1 MLALYN
7 DGKSFASR
15 SALRCELV
23 QPRSRQP
30 WDFLADR
37 FAKYMTVHAV
47 GGTTSTPE
55 ERQQYKDKNP
65 VAGAW
70 EAAVR
75 RVKPRQAVRRLKPR
89 QMFRELR
96 HRFRS
101 ARRPQLEPGLL

>member
-1 MLALYN
+1 MVAVLVLLGYSL
-7 DGKSFASR
+7 GV
-15 SALRCELV
+15 ALRSGRAPAAAESAPVGLTSAPQAEEPV
-23 QPRSRQP
+23 RLTREAPAGPGRRQ
-30 WDFLADR
+30 
-37 FAKYMTVHAV
+37 H
-47 GGTTSTPE
+47 
-55 ERQQYKDKNP
+55 P

>member
-1 MLALYN
+1 MPR
-7 DGKSFASR
+7 SR
-15 SALRCELV
+15 SASSN
-23 QPRSRQP
+23 RSTVESAPVGLSSAPQAEEPVRLTREAPAGPGRRQ
-30 WDFLADR
+30 
-37 FAKYMTVHAV
+37 H
-47 GGTTSTPE
+47 
-55 ERQQYKDKNP
+55 P

-101 ARRPQLEPGLL
+101 ARRPELEPGLL

>member
-1 MLALYN
+1 MLLGYSLGVFLRQA
-7 DGKSFASR
+7 AATAE
-15 SALRCELV
+15 SAPVGLSSAPQAEEPVRLTRPDPGREA
-23 QPRSRQP
+23 PRR
-30 WDFLADR
+30 
-37 FAKYMTVHAV
+37 H
-47 GGTTSTPE
+47 
-55 ERQQYKDKNP
+55 P

>member
-1 MLALYN
+1 VGLTSAPQAEEPVRLT
-7 DGKSFASR
+7 R
-15 SALRCELV
+15 SPDPGREA
-23 QPRSRQP
+23 PRR
-30 WDFLADR
+30 
-37 FAKYMTVHAV
+37 H
-47 GGTTSTPE
+47 
-55 ERQQYKDKNP
+55 P

-89 QMFRELR
+89 QMFREFR